1 MIADE
6 KEQGRR
12 ALLNLGH
19 TFGHALEAAAG
30 YDGRLLHGEAVAIGM
45 VMAFDLSFRL
55 GLCTK
60 EDLERVEE
68 HLALVGL
75 PTRAAFITPN
85 LKQGDQIVEL
95 MGNDKKVKKGRLNYI
110 LVKGIGN
117 AFVSADVP
125 QELVIEVVRDSLGSD
140 DGQSLQEM
148 LQDKWKSAF
157 SSQ

>member
-1 MIADE
+1 
-6 KEQGRR
+6 
-12 ALLNLGH
+12 
-19 TFGHALEAAAG
+19 
-30 YDGRLLHGEAVAIGM
+30 
-45 VMAFDLSFRL
+45 MAFDLSSRL

-60 EDLERVEE
+60 DDLERVEE
-68 HLALVGL
+68 HLAQVGL
-75 PTRAAFITPN
+75 PTRAAFISPN
-85 LKQGDQIVEL
+85 LTQNAEKIVEL

-125 QELVIEVVRDSLGSD
+125 QELVVEVVRDSLGSD

-148 LQDKWKSAF
+148 LQDKWKSVF

>member
-1 MIADE
+1 MI
-6 KEQGRR
+6 
-12 ALLNLGH
+12 
-19 TFGHALEAAAG
+19 
-30 YDGRLLHGEAVAIGM
+30 
-45 VMAFDLSFRL
+45 
-55 GLCTK
+55 
-60 EDLERVEE
+60 
-68 HLALVGL
+68 GL

-85 LKQGDQIVEL
+85 LKQSAEQIVEL
-95 MGNDKKVKKGRLNYI
+95 MGNDKKVKKGRLNFI

-125 QELVIEVVRDSLGSD
+125 LELVKEVVRDSLGSE